1 MEDNPWST
9 MEMDMRSN
17 NLKTF
22 TALQGHFTKQLV
34 GKGMDT
40 RDARDQAGD
49 SIMCFVVANFS
60 DMMLRDMISRY
71 VLIVMINSS
80 SHYHLFICDQVQEG
94 YSART
99 E

>member
-22 TALQGHFTKQLV
+22 TALQGHFT
-34 GKGMDT
+34 

-49 SIMCFVVANFS
+49 SIMCIVVADFS
-60 DMMLRDMISRY
+60 DMMLRDMIYKKSG
-71 VLIVMINSS
+71 
-80 SHYHLFICDQVQEG
+80 E
-94 YSART
+94 RT
-99 E
+99 FNLHI

>member
-1 MEDNPWST
+1 
-9 MEMDMRSN
+9 MDMRSN

-22 TALQGHFTKQLV
+22 TALQGHFT
-34 GKGMDT
+34 

-49 SIMCFVVANFS
+49 SIMCIVVADFS

-71 VLIVMINSS
+71 VFIVMINSS

-94 YSART
+94 HSART

>member
-1 MEDNPWST
+1 
-9 MEMDMRSN
+9 MDMRSN

-60 DMMLRDMISRY
+60 DMMLRDMIYKKSGERTFNLHIISIRSAQIRFTQ
-71 VLIVMINSS
+71 LINT
-80 SHYHLFICDQVQEG
+80 YRNE
-94 YSART
+94 
-99 E
+99 